1 MRLTSQALE
10 STYVVP
16 FYQEELIHVTIYIS
30 INMERSIL
38 ARNRSRTEPN
48 RTEIVQSQVPI
59 EGVD

>member
-1 MRLTSQALE
+1 MRLTSQALK